1 MRNATFDSFT
11 ALLEEMGR
19 AFFKAARY
27 TVRAMATMSW
37 PALMVSCVALALAIT
52 IAPLALFL
60 FIVFMA
66 VKLIVAATVLNKRRG
81 PATPYRATDDTEK

>member
-19 AFFKAARY
+19 AFFKAVRY

-52 IAPLALFL
+52 VAPLALFL

-81 PATPYRATDDTEK
+81 PATPYRAADDTEK